1 MASSTHAFMRGSTDR
16 FYHWIQTGKVSKSLP
31 TGPPVWICGDCHTGN
46 LGPVADLRGNID
58 IQIRD
63 LDQTV
68 IGPPSTGFREPG
80 RLMAMVS
87 QLCASAS
94 STMGRRLYFTY
105 GPLGY
110 LDPAIYYGFQLQFG
124 TSIISISFL

>member
-1 MASSTHAFMRGSTDR
+1 M
-16 FYHWIQTGKVSKSLP
+16 
-31 TGPPVWICGDCHTGN
+31 
-46 LGPVADLRGNID
+46 RGNID

-68 IGPPSTGFREPG
+68 VGNPAYDLIRLAVSLATAARSADLPG
-80 RLMAMVS
+80 VTTTLMVEAMIEAYS
-87 QLCASAS
+87 DSAS

-105 GPLGY
+105 GPPGY